1 MRLYQRGADIL
12 CVRQAASVADKTYKH
27 ASVCDG
33 VAQINMAR
41 EPSVCLFIIDGDM
54 ILRQKRA
61 QRRGDSVQ

>member
-33 VAQINMAR
+33 VAQ
-41 EPSVCLFIIDGDM
+41 
-54 ILRQKRA
+54 
-61 QRRGDSVQ
+61 